1 MAADTSSRH
10 SPLIW
15 LVFLVIV
22 IDLVGFGLVIP
33 LLPFMAPNLGGDST
47 DVAFIMITYALGA
60 ALVSPAWGKL
70 SDKAGRRQALVLALL
85 CSCVAYVVTALADT
99 LWQVYLGRALSGLA
113 AGSLPVATALMADLS
128 PPQRRAKAM
137 GLVGTAF
144 GLGLIAGPVLG
155 GLLTGDSESF
165 ALPFYTAAVMSLVA
179 AICAQTMLPA
189 RMAKPVSSRPEMA
202 ENRAPAPAPALG
214 PKQNKLLLMQYVSHT
229 CSVSS
234 IIYLFPLWVAD
245 AFTWGPKDVGYFFGV
260 VGVAMITLQ
269 GGFLAVLTKVF
280 GHINVLRVGS
290 VTFAISLFVVATAEI
305 TPWMPAMIFL
315 AFCGSTVCLPLLNAI
330 ASEIVDPSH
339 RGRMMGM
346 TASASSTGRIVG
358 PLFAAG
364 LLNSRDFSTAWLG
377 SALMVLFLVIWS
389 FTAAR
394 KFNRLE
400 LS

>member
-113 AGSLPVATALMADLS
+113 AGSLPVATVLMADLS

-202 ENRAPAPAPALG
+202 ENRAPVPAPALG

-269 GGFLAVLTKVF
+269 GGLLAVLTKVF

>member
-269 GGFLAVLTKVF
+269 GGLLAVLTKVF

-290 VTFAISLFVVATAEI
+290 VTFAISLFVVAAAEI

>member
-1 MAADTSSRH
+1 MVSDTSSRH

-33 LLPFMAPNLGGDST
+33 LLPFMAPSLGGDST

-70 SDKAGRRQALVLALL
+70 SDKSGRRQALVLALL
-85 CSCVAYVVTALADT
+85 CSCVAYIVTAMADT

-128 PPQRRAKAM
+128 PPERRAKAM

-155 GLLTGDSESF
+155 GLLTGDSDSF

-179 AICAQTMLPA
+179 AVCAQTMLPA
-189 RMAKPVSSRPEMA
+189 TMVKPTLARAGAA
-202 ENRAPAPAPALG
+202 EDAVPVPVLG
-214 PKQNKLLLMQYVSHT
+214 PRQNKLLIMQYVTHT
-229 CSVSS
+229 CSVSA

-269 GGFLAVLTKVF
+269 GGLLAVLTKLF

-290 VTFAISLFVVATAEI
+290 VIFAISLFVVATAD
-305 TPWMPAMIFL
+305 TTAWMPAMIFF

-330 ASEIVDPSH
+330 ASEIVNPSH

-346 TASASSTGRIVG
+346 TASASSAGRIVG
-358 PLFAAG
+358 PLFAAW
-364 LLNSRDFSTAWLG
+364 LLNSRDFSAAWFG
-377 SALMVLFLVIWS
+377 SALMVLFLVMWS

>member
-70 SDKAGRRQALVLALL
+70 SDRAGRRQALVLALL

-269 GGFLAVLTKVF
+269 GGLLAVLTKVF

>member
-189 RMAKPVSSRPEMA
+189 RMAKPVSSRSEMA

-269 GGFLAVLTKVF
+269 GGLLAVLTKVF

-358 PLFAAG
+358 PLFATG

>member
-1 MAADTSSRH
+1 MVSETSSRH

-33 LLPFMAPNLGGDST
+33 LLPFMAPSLGGDST

-70 SDKAGRRQALVLALL
+70 SDKSGRRQALVLALL
-85 CSCVAYVVTALADT
+85 CSCVAYIVTAMADT

-128 PPQRRAKAM
+128 PPERRAKAM

-189 RMAKPVSSRPEMA
+189 TMVKPLSSRSDAQE
-202 ENRAPAPAPALG
+202 RAASVSVLG
-214 PKQNKLLLMQYVSHT
+214 PTQNKLLLMQYVTHT
-229 CSVSS
+229 CSVSA

-245 AFTWGPKDVGYFFGV
+245 VFTWGPKDVGYFFGL
-260 VGVAMITLQ
+260 VGVVMITLQ
-269 GGFLAVLTKVF
+269 GGLLAALTKVF

-290 VTFAISLFVVATAEI
+290 VTFALSLFIVATAKT
-305 TPWMPAMIFL
+305 TPSMPVMILL

-330 ASEIVDPSH
+330 ASEVVDPSH

-364 LLNSRDFSTAWLG
+364 LLNSMGFSTAWLG

>member
-269 GGFLAVLTKVF
+269 GGLLAVLTKVF

-364 LLNSRDFSTAWLG
+364 LLNSRDFSTAWFG

>member
-1 MAADTSSRH
+1 MVSDTPSRH
-10 SPLIW
+10 GPLIW

-33 LLPFMAPNLGGDST
+33 LLPFMAPSLGGDST

-60 ALVSPAWGKL
+60 ALVSPVWGKF
-70 SDKAGRRQALVLALL
+70 SDKSGRRQALVLALL
-85 CSCVAYVVTALADT
+85 CSCIAYVVTAMADT
-99 LWQVYLGRALSGLA
+99 LWEVYCGRALSGLA

-128 PPQRRAKAM
+128 PPERRAKAM

-155 GLLTGDSESF
+155 GLLTGDSKSF

-179 AICAQTMLPA
+179 ATCAQTMLPA
-189 RMAKPVSSRPEMA
+189 KMVKPESSRSGATVGGVLVPV
-202 ENRAPAPAPALG
+202 LG
-214 PKQNKLLLMQYVSHT
+214 PRQNKLLLMQYVTHT
-229 CSVSS
+229 SSVSA

-269 GGFLAVLTKVF
+269 GGLLAALTKLF
-280 GHINVLRVGS
+280 GHMNVLRVGS
-290 VTFAISLFVVATAEI
+290 VIFAITLFVVGTAET
-305 TPWMPAMIFL
+305 TPWMPAMIFF

-358 PLFAAG
+358 PLLAAG
-364 LLNSRDFSTAWLG
+364 LLNSGDFGTAWLG
-377 SALMVLFLVIWS
+377 SALMVLFLVTWS

>member
-269 GGFLAVLTKVF
+269 GGLLAVLTKVF

-364 LLNSRDFSTAWLG
+364 LLNSRDFSTAWLS

>member
-202 ENRAPAPAPALG
+202 ENRAPTPVPALG

-269 GGFLAVLTKVF
+269 GGLLAVLTKVF

>member
-1 MAADTSSRH
+1 MVSDTSSRH

-33 LLPFMAPNLGGDST
+33 LLPFMAPSLGGDST

-70 SDKAGRRQALVLALL
+70 SDKSGRRQALVLALL
-85 CSCVAYVVTALADT
+85 CSCIAYIVTALADT
-99 LWQVYLGRALSGLA
+99 LWQVYIGRALSGLA

-128 PPQRRAKAM
+128 PPERRAKAM

-179 AICAQTMLPA
+179 AICAHTILPA
-189 RMAKPVSSRPEMA
+189 TMVKSASPRSGAA
-202 ENRAPAPAPALG
+202 ESGAPLPALG
-214 PKQNKLLLMQYVSHT
+214 PRQNKLLLMQYITHT
-229 CSVSS
+229 CSVSA

-269 GGFLAVLTKVF
+269 GGLLAILTKVF
-280 GHINVLRVGS
+280 GHMNVLRVGS
-290 VTFAISLFVVATAEI
+290 VTFAISLFVVATAET
-305 TPWMPAMIFL
+305 TPWMPAMIFF

-364 LLNSRDFSTAWLG
+364 LLNFRDFSTAWLG
-377 SALMVLFLVIWS
+377 SALMVLFLVTWS

-394 KFNRLE
+394 KFNQLE

>member
-85 CSCVAYVVTALADT
+85 CSCVAYVLTALADT

-269 GGFLAVLTKVF
+269 GGLLAVLTKVF

>member
-1 MAADTSSRH
+1 MSASTSSRH

-33 LLPFMAPNLGGDST
+33 LLPFMAPSLGGDST
-47 DVAFIMITYALGA
+47 DIAFIMITYALGA
-60 ALVSPAWGKL
+60 ALVSPAWGRL
-70 SDKAGRRQALVLALL
+70 SDKSGRRQALVLALL
-85 CSCVAYVVTALADT
+85 CSCFAYVVTALAET

-128 PPQRRAKAM
+128 PPERRAKAM

-165 ALPFYTAAVMSLVA
+165 ALPFYTAAVMSLMA

-189 RMAKPVSSRPEMA
+189 SMVKPAASRPGTEQDTVPVSV
-202 ENRAPAPAPALG
+202 LG
-214 PKQNKLLLMQYVSHT
+214 PRQNKLLIMQYVTHT

-245 AFTWGPKDVGYFFGV
+245 AFTWGPQDVGYFFGA

-269 GGFLAVLTKVF
+269 GGLLAALTKVF
-280 GHINVLRVGS
+280 GQINVLRVGS
-290 VTFAISLFVVATAEI
+290 VTFAVSLFVVATAD
-305 TPWMPAMIFL
+305 TTVWMPAMIFL
-315 AFCGSTVCLPLLNAI
+315 AFSGSTVCLPLLNAI
-330 ASEIVDPSH
+330 ASEIVEPSH

-364 LLNSRDFSTAWLG
+364 LLNFRDFSTAWLG
-377 SALMVLFLVIWS
+377 SALMVLFLVMWS

-394 KFNRLE
+394 KFNQLE

>member
-1 MAADTSSRH
+1 MVSDTSSRH

-33 LLPFMAPNLGGDST
+33 LLPFMAPSLGGDST

-70 SDKAGRRQALVLALL
+70 SDKSGRRQALVLALL
-85 CSCVAYVVTALADT
+85 CSCVAYIVTAIADT

-128 PPQRRAKAM
+128 PPERRAKAM

-155 GLLTGDSESF
+155 GLLTGDSDSF

-189 RMAKPVSSRPEMA
+189 TMVKPTLARAGAA
-202 ENRAPAPAPALG
+202 EDAVPVPVLG
-214 PKQNKLLLMQYVSHT
+214 PRQNKLLIMQYVTHT
-229 CSVSS
+229 CSVSA

-269 GGFLAVLTKVF
+269 GGLLAVLTKLF

-290 VTFAISLFVVATAEI
+290 VTFAISLFVVATAD
-305 TPWMPAMIFL
+305 TTAWMPAMIFF

-330 ASEIVDPSH
+330 ASEIVNPSH

-346 TASASSTGRIVG
+346 TASASSAGRIVG
-358 PLFAAG
+358 PLFAAW
-364 LLNSRDFSTAWLG
+364 LLNSRDFSAAWFG
-377 SALMVLFLVIWS
+377 SALMVLFLVMWS

>member
-1 MAADTSSRH
+1 MVSDTSSRH

-33 LLPFMAPNLGGDST
+33 LLPFMAPSLGGDST

-70 SDKAGRRQALVLALL
+70 SDKSGRRQALVLALL
-85 CSCVAYVVTALADT
+85 CSCIAYIVTALADT
-99 LWQVYLGRALSGLA
+99 LWQVYIGRALSGLA

-128 PPQRRAKAM
+128 PPERRAKAM

-179 AICAQTMLPA
+179 AICAHTILPA
-189 RMAKPVSSRPEMA
+189 TMVKSASPRSGAA
-202 ENRAPAPAPALG
+202 ESGAPLPALG
-214 PKQNKLLLMQYVSHT
+214 PRQNKLLLMQYITHT
-229 CSVSS
+229 CSVSA
-234 IIYLFPLWVAD
+234 IIFLFPLWVAD

-269 GGFLAVLTKVF
+269 GGLLAILTKVF
-280 GHINVLRVGS
+280 GHMNVLRVGS
-290 VTFAISLFVVATAEI
+290 VTFAISLFVVATAET
-305 TPWMPAMIFL
+305 TPWMPAMIFF

-364 LLNSRDFSTAWLG
+364 LLNFRDFSTAWLG
-377 SALMVLFLVIWS
+377 SALMVLFLVTWS

-394 KFNRLE
+394 KFNQLE

>member
-202 ENRAPAPAPALG
+202 ENRAPPPAPALG

-269 GGFLAVLTKVF
+269 GGLLAVLTKVF

>member
-1 MAADTSSRH
+1 MVSDTSSRH

-33 LLPFMAPNLGGDST
+33 LLPFMAPSLGGDST

-70 SDKAGRRQALVLALL
+70 SDKSGRRQALVLALL
-85 CSCVAYVVTALADT
+85 CSCLAYIVTAMAGT
-99 LWQVYLGRALSGLA
+99 LWQVYFGRALSGLA

-128 PPQRRAKAM
+128 PPERRAKAM

-155 GLLTGDSESF
+155 GLLTGESKSF

-179 AICAQTMLPA
+179 AVCAHTMLPA
-189 RMAKPVSSRPEMA
+189 KMVKTASPRSDAAEDVVPVPVLR
-202 ENRAPAPAPALG
+202 
-214 PKQNKLLLMQYVSHT
+214 PKQNRLLLMQYVTHT
-229 CSVSS
+229 SSVSS

-269 GGFLAVLTKVF
+269 GGLLAILTKLF
-280 GHINVLRVGS
+280 GHMNVLRVGS

-305 TPWMPAMIFL
+305 TPWMPAMIFF

-358 PLFAAG
+358 PLFAAA
-364 LLNSRDFSTAWLG
+364 LLNSRDFNTAWFG

>member
-1 MAADTSSRH
+1 MSATKTSRH

-22 IDLVGFGLVIP
+22 IDLIGFGLVIP
-33 LLPFMAPNLGGDST
+33 LLPFMAPSLGGDST

-70 SDKAGRRQALVLALL
+70 SDKSGRRQALVLALL
-85 CSCVAYVVTALADT
+85 CSSVAYVVTALADS

-128 PPQRRAKAM
+128 PPDRRAKAM

-179 AICAQTMLPA
+179 AVCAQTMLPA
-189 RMAKPVSSRPEMA
+189 RMVKTATVRSDPANMI
-202 ENRAPAPAPALG
+202 APASVLSPR
-214 PKQNKLLLMQYVSHT
+214 QNKLLLMQYVTHT
-229 CSVSS
+229 CSVSA
-234 IIYLFPLWVAD
+234 IIYLFPLWVAH
-245 AFTWGPKDVGYFFGV
+245 AFDWGPKDVGYFFGV

-269 GGFLAVLTKVF
+269 GGLLAALTRIC

-290 VTFAISLFVVATAEI
+290 VTFAISLFIVALAE
-305 TPWMPAMIFL
+305 TTDWMPVMIFL
-315 AFCGSTVCLPLLNAI
+315 AFSGSTVCLPLLNAI
-330 ASEIVDPSH
+330 ASEIVEPSY

-346 TASASSTGRIVG
+346 TASASSSGRIVG

-364 LLNSRDFSTAWLG
+364 ILNSQGFSTAWLG
-377 SALMVLFLVIWS
+377 SALMVLFLVLWS

>member
-202 ENRAPAPAPALG
+202 ENRAPVPAPALG

-269 GGFLAVLTKVF
+269 GGLLAVLTKVF

>member
-269 GGFLAVLTKVF
+269 GGLLAVLTKVF

-377 SALMVLFLVIWS
+377 SVLMVLFLVIWS

>member
-269 GGFLAVLTKVF
+269 GGLLAVLTKVF

>member
-1 MAADTSSRH
+1 MVSDTSSRH

-33 LLPFMAPNLGGDST
+33 LLPFMAPSLGGDST

-70 SDKAGRRQALVLALL
+70 SDKSGRRQALVLALL
-85 CSCVAYVVTALADT
+85 CSCVAYIVTAMADT

-128 PPQRRAKAM
+128 PPERRAKAM

-155 GLLTGDSESF
+155 GLLTGDSDSF

-179 AICAQTMLPA
+179 AVCAQTMLPA
-189 RMAKPVSSRPEMA
+189 TMVKPTLARAGAA
-202 ENRAPAPAPALG
+202 EDAVPVPVLG
-214 PKQNKLLLMQYVSHT
+214 PRQNKLLIMQYVTHT
-229 CSVSS
+229 CSVSA

-269 GGFLAVLTKVF
+269 GGLLAALTKLF

-290 VTFAISLFVVATAEI
+290 VTFAISLFVVATAD
-305 TPWMPAMIFL
+305 TTAWMPAMIFF

-330 ASEIVDPSH
+330 ASEIVNPSH

-346 TASASSTGRIVG
+346 TASASSAGRIVG
-358 PLFAAG
+358 PLFAAW
-364 LLNSRDFSTAWLG
+364 LLNSRDFSAAWFG
-377 SALMVLFLVIWS
+377 SALMVLFLVMWS

>member
-1 MAADTSSRH
+1 MSVNTSSRH
-10 SPLIW
+10 NPLIW

-33 LLPFMAPNLGGDST
+33 LLPFMAPSLGGDST
-47 DVAFIMITYALGA
+47 DIALIMITYALGA
-60 ALVSPAWGKL
+60 ALVSPAWGRF
-70 SDKAGRRQALVLALL
+70 SDKSGRRQALVLALL
-85 CSCVAYVVTALADT
+85 CSAGAYVVTALADT

-128 PPQRRAKAM
+128 PPERRAKAM

-189 RMAKPVSSRPEMA
+189 NMMKPFSSRSEVAGSVAPVSVL
-202 ENRAPAPAPALG
+202 APR
-214 PKQNKLLLMQYVSHT
+214 QNKFLLMQYVTHT
-229 CSVSS
+229 CSVSA

-245 AFTWGPKDVGYFFGV
+245 AFTWGPKDVGYFFGS

-269 GGFLAVLTKVF
+269 GGLLAALTKVF
-280 GHINVLRVGS
+280 GHMNVLRVGS
-290 VTFAISLFVVATAEI
+290 VTFATSLFVVALAE
-305 TPWMPAMIFL
+305 TTFWMPAMIFL

-330 ASEIVDPSH
+330 ASEIVEPIH

-364 LLNSRDFSTAWLG
+364 LLNSQGFGAAWLG
-377 SALMVLFLVIWS
+377 SAFMVLFLVAWS
-389 FTAAR
+389 FAAAR
-394 KFNRLE
+394 TFNRLE